1 MIRVLNLNR
10 ETEVILENAYNIGYA
25 KEVNAVWQASFCLP
39 LNDPKLKVR
48 TNIYGEDE
56 FFITPIFKSKVKKLV
71 KVEEKPR
78 ELLLKYVEI
87 WDDDEYIGL
96 FRILPKLTTKNEST
110 QEVKFQCEH
119 VLATLL
125 DSSLFRYH
133 QLTNYTTTQ
142 VLQYLLNQ
150 QKHKHWKLGQVDFTR
165 YFHYSWEN
173 ENLLSALFSV
183 PRAFDEPYMWTFDT
197 QTYPWTL
204 NLVKPPTVAVSRI
217 REGYNLIGFE
227 VEENPM
233 SQFNRI
239 YPLGAGEGV
248 NQLTIESV
256 NNGIPYLEDR
266 QPGEEI
272 REVIWVDRRFTHAE
286 HLKAS
291 AKALLDKWKKPIV
304 TWKVSAADVSKIT
317 GLGIDKFQ
325 VGTVVRLQLDDF
337 PTMDLRIMKE
347 SKSDIKG
354 DPGNIQL
361 EIGNVQEDLSTTQAD
376 LERRQ
381 QINELYSQGAT
392 NILNFTYQ
400 DNCDQNIPAVIP
412 FYIDD
417 DVVNVNT
424 VELTFRT
431 KKFRA
436 YSRAT
441 EGGGA
446 IVKSTSSGGG
456 TTRTTS
462 SGGGTTATSSSGG
475 GVSRSTAS
483 GGGSTRS
490 SGRSDGWDKT
500 LVPYISGPAIPDGN
514 THVHITTVDADDL
527 DHWHTVQIP
536 SHTHDFSVPNHTHTV
551 TIPNHT
557 HEVTIPNHTHEIELP
572 NHTHNVKHE
581 IVELDTLPSSVVI
594 KVDGNTVPHTSTSGD
609 RINLIPYMAK
619 DSDGKITRGRHEVTI
634 QPNGLAR
641 IEADLILRVFI
652 QSQLGGVF

>member
-1 MIRVLNLNR
+1 
-10 ETEVILENAYNIGYA
+10 
-25 KEVNAVWQASFCLP
+25 
-39 LNDPKLKVR
+39 
-48 TNIYGEDE
+48 
-56 FFITPIFKSKVKKLV
+56 
-71 KVEEKPR
+71 
-78 ELLLKYVEI
+78 
-87 WDDDEYIGL
+87 
-96 FRILPKLTTKNEST
+96 
-110 QEVKFQCEH
+110 
-119 VLATLL
+119 
-125 DSSLFRYH
+125 
-133 QLTNYTTTQ
+133 
-142 VLQYLLNQ
+142 
-150 QKHKHWKLGQVDFTR
+150 
-165 YFHYSWEN
+165 
-173 ENLLSALFSV
+173 
-183 PRAFDEPYMWTFDT
+183 
-197 QTYPWTL
+197 
-204 NLVKPPTVAVSRI
+204 
-217 REGYNLIGFE
+217 
-227 VEENPM
+227 
-233 SQFNRI
+233 
-239 YPLGAGEGV
+239 
-248 NQLTIESV
+248 
-256 NNGIPYLEDR
+256 
-266 QPGEEI
+266 
-272 REVIWVDRRFTHAE
+272 
-286 HLKAS
+286 
-291 AKALLDKWKKPIV
+291 
-304 TWKVSAADVSKIT
+304 
-317 GLGIDKFQ
+317 
-325 VGTVVRLQLDDF
+325 
-337 PTMDLRIMKE
+337 
-347 SKSDIKG
+347 KG

-490 SGRSDGWDKT
+490 SGRADGWDKT

-514 THVHITTVDADDL
+514 THVHITTVDAYDL

-536 SHTHDFSVPNHTHTV
+536 SHTHDISFPIHTLTL

-572 NHTHNVKHE
+572 NHAHNVKHE
-581 IVELDTLPSSVVI
+581 IVELDTLPSRVTI
-594 KVDGNTVPHTSTSGD
+594 KVDGNT
-609 RINLIPYMAK
+609 
-619 DSDGKITRGRHEVTI
+619 
-634 QPNGLAR
+634 
-641 IEADLILRVFI
+641 
-652 QSQLGGVF
+652 

>member
-1 MIRVLNLNR
+1 MIRTLNLNR
-10 ETEVILENAYNIGYA
+10 QTTAILENAYAISYE
-25 KEVNAVWQASFCLP
+25 KQVNSIWQASFCLP
-39 LNDPKLKVR
+39 LNDTKV
-48 TNIYGEDE
+48 N
-56 FFITPIFKSKVKKLV
+56 
-71 KVEEKPR
+71 KVE
-78 ELLLKYVEI
+78 LLKYVEI
-87 WDDDEYIGL
+87 WEDDEYIGL
-96 FRILPKLTTKNEST
+96 FRIIPKQTMKNEST
-110 QEVKFQCEH
+110 QEVRFQCEH

-125 DSSLFRYH
+125 DSSLFKYH

-183 PRAFDEPYMWTFDT
+183 PRAFDEPYIWTFDT

-217 REGYNLIGFE
+217 KEGYNLIGFE

-233 SQFNRI
+233 SQYNRI

-354 DPGNIQL
+354 DPGNTQL
-361 EIGNVQEDLSTTQAD
+361 EIGNIQEDLSTTQAD

-446 IVKSTSSGGG
+446 IVTSTKSGGG
-456 TTRTTS
+456 TVKTTS
-462 SGGGTTATSSSGG
+462 SGGGRSVTSSSGG
-475 GVSRSTAS
+475 GVAKSTAS
-483 GGGSTRS
+483 GGGSTQTSS
-490 SGRSDGWDKT
+490 SGGGTTQSTNQYCGE
-500 LVPYISGPAIPDGN
+500 SGTPVCVIATQPATGPGEHQHILPGQLLNHTHRVTIPN
-514 THVHITTVDADDL
+514 HS
-527 DHWHTVQIP
+527 HTVNIP
-536 SHTHDFSVPNHTHTV
+536 AHTHNFEIPNHTHTV
-551 TIPNHT
+551 DIPAHT
-557 HEVTIPNHTHEIELP
+557 HSVEIPAHTHEIELP

-581 IVELDTLPSSVVI
+581 IVELDTLPSRVTI

-609 RINLIPYMAK
+609 RIDLVPYLAK
-619 DSDGKITRGRHEVTI
+619 DSEGRITRGRHEVEI
-634 QPNGLAR
+634 LPNGLAR

-652 QSQLGGVF
+652 QSQLGGKF